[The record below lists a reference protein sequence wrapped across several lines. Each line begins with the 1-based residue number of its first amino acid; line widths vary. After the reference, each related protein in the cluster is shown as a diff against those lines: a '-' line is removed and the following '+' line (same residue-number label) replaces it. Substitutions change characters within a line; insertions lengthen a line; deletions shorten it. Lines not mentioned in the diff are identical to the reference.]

1 MLKIKGTVIEIAE
14 FPHFAELRRQIAI
27 TFFRFGEKRP
37 KQIRVFLAHLVFF
50 ICHDYTSLCVFV
62 HHLSEIRFFIFAGL
76 NEIVG
81 IVEKSFL
88 TIGVERMIIND
99 QLAFGL

>member
-1 MLKIKGTVIEIAE
+1 MPEIQRAIIEIAVFAHFSE
-14 FPHFAELRRQIAI
+14 FDRQIGVAL
-27 TFFRFGEKRP
+27 FGFGKKRP

-50 ICHDYTSLCVFV
+50 IRHDFTSLCVFV
-62 HHLSEIRFFIFAGL
+62 HHLSETRFFIFAGL

-88 TIGVERMIIND
+88 TIGVERTEGINK
-99 QLAFGL
+99 LVFRF